1 MCLTCGC
8 MVPHEDHGNPEYIT
22 IEDLER
28 SAAID
33 GKDLDETTEILRQ
46 TVQVAKQ
53 EQGQGHQ
60 HR

>member
-8 MVPHEDHGNPEYIT
+8 RLPHEDHGKADYIT
-22 IEDLER
+22 IEDLEK

-33 GKDLDETTEILRQ
+33 GFSLDEAVRILVD
-46 TVQVAKQ
+46 TVEVAKA
-53 EQGQGHQ
+53 EGDHQ

>member
-8 MVPHEDHGNPEYIT
+8 RLPHEDHGKADYIT
-22 IEDLER
+22 IEDLEK

-33 GKDLDETTEILRQ
+33 DFSLDQAVRILVETVE
-46 TVQVAKQ
+46 VAKA
-53 EQGQGHQ
+53 EGEHK

>member
-8 MVPHEDHGNPEYIT
+8 LLPHENHGKSDYLT

-33 GKDLDETTEILRQ
+33 GYTLDQAVEILAK
-46 TVQVAKQ
+46 TVDVAKN
-53 EQGQGHQ
+53 ESEHD